1 MIKEKSAGCFVLNKE
16 NEILLINRVWPS
28 GEDTI
33 AAPKGHQDRG
43 EDIKK
48 TAIRETTEE
57 TGYSDIT
64 IIEDLELESETYE
77 PNPGYLKT
85 VYWFLAKL
93 DSDKQVPLNLTEEEL
108 KSNTNVIWLPLDKAE
123 KELSFEIQRR
133 NIKKIK
139 EYLFESQE

>member
-1 MIKEKSAGCFVLNKE
+1 MIKEKSAGCFVLNNE

>member
-123 KELSFEIQRR
+123 KEISFEIQRR